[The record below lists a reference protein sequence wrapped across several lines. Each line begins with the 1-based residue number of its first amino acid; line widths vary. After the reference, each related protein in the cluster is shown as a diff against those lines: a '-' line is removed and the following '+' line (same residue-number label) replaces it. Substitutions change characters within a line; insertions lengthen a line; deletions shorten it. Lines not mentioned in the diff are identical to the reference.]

1 MSKFEDEMER
11 CSKKPFFPLSFVFK
25 LDESGL
31 IEYLKHGK
39 VDFGKDGNLDLA
51 RKIIALPNEMLRKI
65 LDFLDDSE
73 FSFLQ
78 DRFKQLRGE
87 IL

>member
-1 MSKFEDEMER
+1 
-11 CSKKPFFPLSFVFK
+11 
-25 LDESGL
+25 
-31 IEYLKHGK
+31 
-39 VDFGKDGNLDLA
+39 LA